1 MSVGNPIRSDRD
13 TMADSTPARSTRQTT
28 ASGVAGLLGLFAC
41 ICTIFAGVVTLSD
54 WHEETA
60 QARWPVVAAVVER
73 ADLIASARAPK
84 DGGTLWHL
92 RTSVRYETGGEAR
105 TATLTS
111 RTAFSE
117 EDAAALQA
125 WAEQHRKGSHI
136 DIRYD
141 PSQPN
146 RAAFAS
152 AELASTAGR
161 IHTDLII
168 FSVAAIAGAGLLAL
182 AKVLRAREARA
193 PPAADGE
200 QRGGPVLGLLVAAL
214 GLVMTGLALDAAVRA
229 DPFVFDNLMGVPLG
243 LMFVF
248 AGILIGLPLR
258 YASWRNLLATLLI
271 TCFALTFD
279 WVAFGPGERQ
289 FSGSVGGIGFIPGE
303 LLGRSVFG
311 FFAIILDIVA
321 IAMWTGRGPRVF
333 GPNASRE
340 AMRPNA

>member
-1 MSVGNPIRSDRD
+1 
-13 TMADSTPARSTRQTT
+13 MADLTPARSTRQTT
-28 ASGVAGLLGLFAC
+28 ASGVAALLGLFAG
-41 ICTIFAGVVTLSD
+41 ICTIFAGVVTFSD
-54 WHEETA
+54 WREETA
-60 QARWPVVAAVVER
+60 LARWPVVAAVVER
-73 ADLIASARAPK
+73 ADVIASARAPK

-92 RTSVRYETGGEAR
+92 RTRVRYETGGEAR

-117 EDAAALQA
+117 EEAEELQA
-125 WAEQHRKGSHI
+125 WAAQHRKGSHV
-136 DIRYD
+136 DVRYD

-161 IHTDLII
+161 NHTDLVI
-168 FSVAAIAGAGLLAL
+168 FSVAAIAGAGLMAL

-193 PPAADGE
+193 APVADGE

-214 GLVMTGLALDAAVRA
+214 GLVMTGLALSAAIRA
-229 DPFVFDNLMGVPLG
+229 DPFVFDNLMGVPVG

-248 AGILIGLPLR
+248 AGILIGLPQR
-258 YASWRNLLATLLI
+258 YARWRNLLATLLI

-279 WVAFGPGERQ
+279 WVAFGPGERK
-289 FSGSVGGIGFIPGE
+289 FSGSMGGIGFIPGE

-311 FFAIILDIVA
+311 FFAVILDILA
-321 IAMWTGRGPRVF
+321 IAMWSGRGPRVL
-333 GPNASRE
+333 GPDDSRRPGGPTPDPASS
-340 AMRPNA
+340 AT

>member
-1 MSVGNPIRSDRD
+1 
-13 TMADSTPARSTRQTT
+13 MADLTPARSTRQTA
-28 ASGVAGLLGLFAC
+28 ASGVAGLLGLFAGLC
-41 ICTIFAGVVTLSD
+41 AIFAGVITLSD
-54 WHEETA
+54 WHEEAA

-73 ADLIASARAPK
+73 ADVIATARAPK
-84 DGGTLWHL
+84 DGGTVWHL
-92 RTSVRYETGGEAR
+92 RTRVRYETGGEAR

-125 WAEQHRKGSHI
+125 WAEQHRKGSHM

-146 RAAFAS
+146 RAS

-161 IHTDLII
+161 IHTDLVI

-193 PPAADGE
+193 APAVDGE
-200 QRGGPVLGLLVAAL
+200 QRGGPVLGLLVATL
-214 GLVMTGLALDAAVRA
+214 GLVMTGLAVDAAIRA
-229 DPFVFDNLMGVPLG
+229 DPFAFDNLMGAPVG

-248 AGILIGLPLR
+248 AGILIGLPPR

-279 WVAFGPGERQ
+279 WVAFGPGERK
-289 FSGSVGGIGFIPGE
+289 FSGSIDGIGFIPGE

-311 FFAIILDIVA
+311 FFAIILDILA
-321 IAMWTGRGPRVF
+321 IAMWSGRGPRVF
-333 GPNASRE
+333 GPGAEE